1 MPRIIATG
9 DNVNIL
15 STIAAHPAAAVEPVL
30 MPKVPEP
37 TLAASRLEAMDEC
50 PGYVKDIFQQDMAA
64 ADDGKAIHAAIED
77 GVSPKEFTPDRRAM
91 VEWCLGLLWAEAEDA
106 LAPPDAMPEG
116 YGDVH
121 HEYELRI
128 PFIKKPG
135 FIDVLILFGDGTAT
149 IIDWKTGRQK
159 QEHPDHNLQFKAYA
173 CGVWMQNPALKSIE
187 IIAAYPRLKVVER
200 STFTYPDFLASM
212 EKLAEISWKSQNY
225 HGLLTPNESCGRCGR
240 ASECPALMKESFNLV
255 RVTGSEL
262 PANLDPLNVPL
273 DKPHVLAYLRDMVT
287 KMESWG
293 KAVKDRANY
302 FVKQMGMDLPGYRL
316 TTRKGS
322 RKFRNGND
330 VLGLLRAV
338 EKECF
343 FEPGYVSATD
353 LLAKASFKV
362 DDVEELVE
370 AAYGPQGL
378 AKFHEIAE
386 QSAAIDSAEDTVFLT
401 RDKKVRIEYNPNA

>member
-1 MPRIIATG
+1 MPKIITQA
-9 DNVNIL
+9 
-15 STIAAHPAAAVEPVL
+15 VL
-30 MPKVPEP
+30 MPKPQEP

-50 PGYVKDIFQQDMAA
+50 PGYVKDIFEKDMSA

-77 GVSPKEFTPDRRAM
+77 GVSPQNFTPDQKAM
-91 VEWCLGLLWAEAEDA
+91 VEWCLNLLDGASENPKE
-106 LAPPDAMPEG
+106 LTG
-116 YGDVH
+116 HGDVH
-121 HEYELRI
+121 HEYELHI

-200 STFTYPDFLASM
+200 STFVYADFLSSM
-212 EKLAEISWKSQNY
+212 ENLAEISWKAQNY
-225 HGLLTPNESCGRCGR
+225 TGLLKPNESCGRCGR

-255 RVTGSEL
+255 RVTGTEL
-262 PANLDPLNVPL
+262 PASLDPMNVPL
-273 DKPHVLAYLRDMVT
+273 DKPHVLAYLRDMGT
-287 KMESWG
+287 KLEAWV

-302 FVKQMGMDLPGYRL
+302 FAKDMGIDLPGYRL

-322 RKFRNGND
+322 RKFRNGQD
-330 VLGLLRAV
+330 VYGIINAV
-338 EKECF
+338 EKELL
-343 FEPGYVSATD
+343 GKGLRALINVTD
-353 LLAKASFKV
+353 ILAKATFKV
-362 DDVEELVE
+362 DDVEEMVE
-370 AAYGPQGL
+370 AAYGPEGL

-386 QSAAIDSAEDTVFLT
+386 QSAAIDAADDTVFLT
-401 RDKKVRIEYNPNA
+401 RDKKVRIEFTP

>member
-1 MPRIIATG
+1 MPRIITQA
-9 DNVNIL
+9 
-15 STIAAHPAAAVEPVL
+15 VL

-37 TLAASRLEAMDEC
+37 TLAASRLESMDEC
-50 PGYVKDIFQQDMAA
+50 PGYVKDIFQQDMTA
-64 ADDGKAIHAAIED
+64 ADDGKAIHAAIEQGD
-77 GVSPKEFTPDRRAM
+77 IPATFTPDQRAM
-91 VEWCLGLLWAEAEDA
+91 VEWCDKVLCNEAYKESPSSISGVGCDI
-106 LAPPDAMPEG
+106 
-116 YGDVH
+116 H
-121 HEYELRI
+121 HEYELLI

-135 FIDVLILFGDGTAT
+135 FIDVLILFDDGTAT

-159 QEHPDHNLQFKAYA
+159 QEHPDHNLQFRAYA

-225 HGLLTPNESCGRCGR
+225 TGLLTPNESCGRCGR

-255 RVTGSEL
+255 RVTGNEL
-262 PANLDPLNVPL
+262 PANLDPMNVPL

-330 VLGLLRAV
+330 VLGLLKAV
-338 EKECF
+338 FLEISLGTPIRVE
-343 FEPGYVSATD
+343 D

-370 AAYGPQGL
+370 AAFGPQGL

>member
-1 MPRIIATG
+1 MPRIITQA
-9 DNVNIL
+9 
-15 STIAAHPAAAVEPVL
+15 VL

-50 PGYVKDIFQQDMAA
+50 PGYVKDLFQKDMTA
-64 ADDGKAIHAAIED
+64 ADDGKAIHAAIET
-77 GVSPKEFTPDRRAM
+77 GEIPEGFTPDQRAM
-91 VEWCLGLLWAEAEDA
+91 VEWCSDVLANSAYRESPSSISGIEA
-106 LAPPDAMPEG
+106 
-116 YGDVH
+116 DVH
-121 HEYELRI
+121 HEYELHI

-135 FIDVLILFGDGTAT
+135 FIDVLILFDDGTAS

-173 CGVWMQNPALKSIE
+173 CGLWMQNPALKSIE

-225 HGLLTPNESCGRCGR
+225 TGRLTPNESCGRCGR

-262 PANLDPLNVPL
+262 PANLDPANVPL
-273 DKPHVLAYLRDMVT
+273 DKPHVLAYLRDMGT
-287 KMESWG
+287 KLDAWI

-302 FVKQMGMDLPGYRL
+302 FVKEMGMDLPGYRL

-330 VLGLLRAV
+330 VAGMIFAV
-338 EKECF
+338 EKEL
-343 FEPGYVSATD
+343 GKKSVAMQD

-362 DDVEELVE
+362 DDIEELVE

-401 RDKKVRIEYNPNA
+401 RDKKVRLDFTP